1 MDFDLITFAELSKT
15 AGLPAT
21 GVGKF
26 DKLKHLSAT
35 PLGGFQSY
43 PHAIVGNVPGTP

>member
-1 MDFDLITFAELSKT
+1 MDFDLITFAKLSKT

-26 DKLKHLSAT
+26 DKLKHLSRHW
-35 PLGGFQSY
+35 PPSCRGQ
-43 PHAIVGNVPGTP
+43 I